1 MASTS
6 VPRSRNSRAT
16 SWIAGSDSV
25 TRTVP
30 SPPTISASRR
40 ARSAPPLRFARAC
53 GLTMTPMPGTLGRG
67 ARRGELPAGGL
78 DVLPPALADGRVH
91 AVVAQ
96 DRLEAHDPLARAR
109 DEARPRERIERDQ
122 VHLGAEPVQEAHEP
136 AGVRLAVVLVAQ
148 HDVLEGDAL
157 AARERQRAAGV
168 EERTQWVAAVDGHQ
182 PRALRVGGGGER
194 HGQVDARLGE
204 QAPDHGDEADGGDR
218 DAPGRDGVAP
228 LGGQDVERRAHRLV
242 VGERLTHAHEDDV
255 RERAR
260 RGERAAGAH
269 LAHDLGWRE
278 VAHEA
283 HARRR
288 AEAAPHP
295 AARLARDAEREPVAR
310 ASLALELRDED
321 ALDRGGTRG
330 ALTREVEEEL
340 PRAVG
345 GVGDEDGGEAAE
357 REVGGEAGTQPPRQ
371 VRHAR
376 EAVRALAVH
385 PGEDLRRAVARLAR
399 TRTPRLELGAG
410 QVLDLPVRHG
420 GILASGCAAR
430 HACFAREAGVPPAR
444 WRRSPSATASWRRPG
459 STAPATSTSATR
471 STAACTGARPTAR
484 CRSSC
489 PGGAAWAGSCCTPR
503 AASSSRARTSRT
515 CATARH
521 ASSSPSRARSASTIS
536 RPTRRGMSSSARC
549 APPRC
554 RARIGRPASCGAST
568 ARDGRWR
575 STATSRSRTA
585 SASRPTGGPSTTRIT
600 ARASSWRTISPTTGA
615 A

>member
-1 MASTS
+1 M
-6 VPRSRNSRAT
+6 
-16 SWIAGSDSV
+16 
-25 TRTVP
+25 
-30 SPPTISASRR
+30 
-40 ARSAPPLRFARAC
+40 
-53 GLTMTPMPGTLGRG
+53 MTPMPGTLGRG

-148 HDVLEGDAL
+148 HDVLEGDTL
-157 AARERQRAAGV
+157 AARE
-168 EERTQWVAAVDGHQ
+168 
-182 PRALRVGGGGER
+182 
-194 HGQVDARLGE
+194 
-204 QAPDHGDEADGGDR
+204 
-218 DAPGRDGVAP
+218 
-228 LGGQDVERRAHRLV
+228 
-242 VGERLTHAHEDDV
+242 
-255 RERAR
+255 
-260 RGERAAGAH
+260 GERAAGAH
-269 LAHDLGWRE
+269 LTHDLGGRE

-310 ASLALELRDED
+310 AGLALELRDED
-321 ALDRGGTRG
+321 ALDRGGTRV

-345 GVGDEDGGEAAE
+345 GVGDEDGRQPAE
-357 REVGGEAGTQPPRQ
+357 REVGVEPGAQPPRQ

-385 PGEDLRRAVARLAR
+385 PGEDLRRAVARFAR
-399 TRTPRLELGAG
+399 RCTPRLELGAG
-410 QVLDLPVRHG
+410 QVLDLPLRHG
-420 GILASGCAAR
+420 GILAGGCTAR

-489 PGGAAWAGSCCTPR
+489 PSGAAWAGSCCTPT
-503 AASSSRARTSRT
+503 AASSSPARTSRT
-515 CATARH
+515 CAT
-521 ASSSPSRARSASTIS
+521 
-536 RPTRRGMSSSARC
+536 G
-549 APPRC
+549 
-554 RARIGRPASCGAST
+554 
-568 ARDGRWR
+568 
-575 STATSRSRTA
+575 
-585 SASRPTGGPSTTRIT
+585 
-600 ARASSWRTISPTTGA
+600 
-615 A
+615 

>member
-53 GLTMTPMPGTLGRG
+53 GLMMTPMPGTLGRG

-109 DEARPRERIERDQ
+109 DETRPRERIERDQ

-157 AARERQRAAGV
+157 AARERQRTAGV

-194 HGQVDARLGE
+194 HGQVDARLGD

-218 DAPGRDGVAP
+218 DAPGRDRVAP

-269 LAHDLGWRE
+269 LAHDLGGRE
-278 VAHEA
+278 VAHQA

-295 AARLARDAEREPVAR
+295 AAGLARDAEREPVAR
-310 ASLALELRDED
+310 AGLALELRDED

-340 PRAVG
+340 PRAVR

-357 REVGGEAGTQPPRQ
+357 REVGGEPGAQPARE

-376 EAVRALAVH
+376 EVVRALAVH
-385 PGEDLRRAVARLAR
+385 PGEDLRRAIVRLAR
-399 TRTPRLELGAG
+399 GYAPRLELAAG
-410 QVLDLPVRHG
+410 PILDLPPGHGRH
-420 GILASGCAAR
+420 LSEQL
-430 HACFAREAGVPPAR
+430 REAPRLLRPSARRTPRR
-444 WRRSPSATASWRRPG
+444 WRRSPSATASSRRPG
-459 STAPATSTSATR
+459 STGPATSTSATR
-471 STAACTGARPTAR
+471 STAASFGARPTAR
-484 CRSSC
+484 SRSSC
-489 PGGAAWAGSCCTPR
+489 PSGAAWAGSRCTPT
-503 AASSSRARTSRT
+503 AASWSPAETCRT
-515 CATARH
+515 CARARH
-521 ASSSPSRARSASTIS
+521 ASSSPSRVCSASTTS
-536 RPTRRGMSSSARC
+536 RPTQRGMSSSARC
-549 APPRC
+549 APPRS
-554 RARIGRPASCGAST
+554 RARIGCPASSGGST
-568 ARDGRWR
+568 ARDGRSR
-575 STATSRSRTA
+575 STATSRSPTA
-585 SASRPTGGPSTTRIT
+585 SASHPTAGPSTTRAT
-600 ARASSWRTISPTTGA
+600 ARASS
-615 A
+615 

>member
-53 GLTMTPMPGTLGRG
+53 GLMMTPMPGTLGRG

-91 AVVAQ
+91 AVLAQ

-136 AGVRLAVVLVAQ
+136 TGVRLAVVLVAQ

-194 HGQVDARLGE
+194 HGQVDAR
-204 QAPDHGDEADGGDR
+204 
-218 DAPGRDGVAP
+218 
-228 LGGQDVERRAHRLV
+228 
-242 VGERLTHAHEDDV
+242 
-255 RERAR
+255 
-260 RGERAAGAH
+260 AG
-269 LAHDLGWRE
+269 
-278 VAHEA
+278 
-283 HARRR
+283 
-288 AEAAPHP
+288 
-295 AARLARDAEREPVAR
+295 
-310 ASLALELRDED
+310 LALELRDED
-321 ALDRGGTRG
+321 ALDRGGTRV

-345 GVGDEDGGEAAE
+345 GVGDEDGRQPAE
-357 REVGGEAGTQPPRQ
+357 REVGVEPGAQPPRQ

-385 PGEDLRRAVARLAR
+385 PGEDLRRAVARFAR
-399 TRTPRLELGAG
+399 RCTPRLELGAG
-410 QVLDLPVRHG
+410 QVLDLPLRHG
-420 GILASGCAAR
+420 GILAGGCTAR

-444 WRRSPSATASWRRPG
+444 WRRSPSATASSRRPG

-471 STAACTGARPTAR
+471 STAASTGARPTAR

-489 PGGAAWAGSCCTPR
+489 PSGAAWAGSCCTPT
-503 AASSSRARTSRT
+503 AASSSPARTSRT
-515 CATARH
+515 CAT
-521 ASSSPSRARSASTIS
+521 
-536 RPTRRGMSSSARC
+536 G
-549 APPRC
+549 
-554 RARIGRPASCGAST
+554 
-568 ARDGRWR
+568 
-575 STATSRSRTA
+575 
-585 SASRPTGGPSTTRIT
+585 
-600 ARASSWRTISPTTGA
+600 
-615 A
+615 